1 MNLSHVIVELD
12 AKVVVSFLSSSSK
25 IHPKLWALVNNRRLL
40 LRSLHNAQVHHAF
53 REANRSADALASL
66 GQTQDDDFVIYLSP
80 RLY

>member
-25 IHPKLWALVNNRRLL
+25 IHPKLWALVNKRRLL
-40 LRSLHNAQVHHAF
+40 LRNLHNAQVHYAF

-66 GQTQDDDFVIYLSP
+66 GRTQDDDFVIFLSP